1 MVDYVVVGAGFA
13 GSVIAQRVAD
23 VLEKKVLVV
32 EKRHHIGGNC
42 YDETVEDVLVHK
54 YGPHL
59 FHTNDKEV
67 YDYLSEF
74 TKWDIYTHR
83 VLAFVDGQ
91 YVPIPF
97 NLHTLHALFPRSVAA
112 KLEEKLLLKYRYGAK
127 IPVLAL
133 KREND
138 DDLKFLAEFV
148 YEKIFKNYTAKQ
160 WGMQPEELD
169 FEVTSRVP
177 VRISKDNRYFSDIY
191 QVVPREGYTKIFENM
206 LQHHNIEILLGTD
219 FKDVLRFDFDAG
231 KIYLYGKEFSGKVIF
246 TGMID
251 ELFEFRYGPLPY
263 RSLELEF
270 EVVSRE
276 YFQKSAVVNYPNNY
290 DFTRITEFKHI
301 HPVVTNKTVILK
313 EYPKAYEVQR
323 DIPFYPFFTEN
334 NRKLYMRYKKEA
346 RKLKNLILLGR
357 LAEYKYYDM
366 DDVIRRALDLF
377 EEIIHARTR

>member
-1 MVDYVVVGAGFA
+1 
-13 GSVIAQRVAD
+13 
-23 VLEKKVLVV
+23 
-32 EKRHHIGGNC
+32 
-42 YDETVEDVLVHK
+42 
-54 YGPHL
+54 
-59 FHTNDKEV
+59 
-67 YDYLSEF
+67 
-74 TKWDIYTHR
+74 
-83 VLAFVDGQ
+83 
-91 YVPIPF
+91 
-97 NLHTLHALFPRSVAA
+97 
-112 KLEEKLLLKYRYGAK
+112 
-127 IPVLAL
+127 
-133 KREND
+133 
-138 DDLKFLAEFV
+138 
-148 YEKIFKNYTAKQ
+148 
-160 WGMQPEELD
+160 
-169 FEVTSRVP
+169 
-177 VRISKDNRYFSDIY
+177 
-191 QVVPREGYTKIFENM
+191 
-206 LQHHNIEILLGTD
+206 
-219 FKDVLRFDFDAG
+219 
-231 KIYLYGKEFSGKVIF
+231 
-246 TGMID
+246 MID

-346 RKLKNLILLGR
+346 RKLNNLILLGR